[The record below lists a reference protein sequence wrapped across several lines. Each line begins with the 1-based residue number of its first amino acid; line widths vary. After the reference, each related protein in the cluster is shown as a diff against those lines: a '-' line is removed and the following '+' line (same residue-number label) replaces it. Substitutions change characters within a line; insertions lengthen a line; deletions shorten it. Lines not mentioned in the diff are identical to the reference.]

1 MTCIPDVRHKTIRKP
16 YTQQMEENSYWEGYL
31 DNDDKNW
38 LKGYDW
44 AVDEVLSMIFDNIG
58 DLELEVEGEDMDMSR
73 FLMNHPEIRQKMKD
87 AFEQEF
93 ESCRDQLVV
102 SMIEKYSQEKYD
114 QLKKVAD
121 VIHKVEE
128 DARQERSEGKA

>member
-1 MTCIPDVRHKTIRKP
+1 MTYIPDVRHKTIRKP

>member
-1 MTCIPDVRHKTIRKP
+1 MTYIPDVRHKTIRKP

-58 DLELEVEGEDMDMSR
+58 DLELEVEGEDMDMAR
-73 FLMNHPEIRQKMKD
+73 FLMNHPEIRQKMKA

-93 ESCRDQLVV
+93 ESCRDELVV
-102 SMIEKYSQEKYD
+102 AMIDGYDAEKYD
-114 QLKKVAD
+114 QLKKAAD
-121 VIHKVEE
+121 AAYKETEAEPEE
-128 DARQERSEGKA
+128 N

>member
-1 MTCIPDVRHKTIRKP
+1 MTYIPDVRHKTIRKP

-102 SMIEKYSQEKYD
+102 SMIEKYSPEKYD

>member
-1 MTCIPDVRHKTIRKP
+1 MTCIPGVRHKTIRKP

-44 AVDEVLSMIFDNIG
+44 AVNEVLSMIFDNIG
-58 DLELEVEGEDMDMSR
+58 DLELEVEGEDMDMAR

-93 ESCRDQLVV
+93 ERSRDELVV
-102 SMIEKYSQEKYD
+102 SMIEDYSQEKYD

-128 DARQERSEGKA
+128 DSIQERSEGKA